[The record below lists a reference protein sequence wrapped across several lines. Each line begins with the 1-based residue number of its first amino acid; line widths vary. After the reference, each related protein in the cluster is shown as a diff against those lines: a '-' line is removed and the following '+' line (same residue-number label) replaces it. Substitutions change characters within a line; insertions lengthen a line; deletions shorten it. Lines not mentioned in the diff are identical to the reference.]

1 MVGTDK
7 KEFSQLLDGQIL
19 LIVGVDV
26 GFDLCA
32 QFILLAVVFGTVFA
46 DHLLGQFE
54 HRQHELLADV
64 QVQRCLL
71 VGLPQDDL
79 QEGREVV
86 KLCRTV
92 ENRGFTVRD
101 DVVGRQI
108 GQLQA
113 LDAQADGLVGFV
125 GFGELVVHHTAVAQ
139 NDVTGAN
146 GVALGADRVMPGA
159 CEQQQNLGDIGVTVH
174 DLLVSVGPILVA
186 DAVKT
191 GLAGK

>member
-1 MVGTDK
+1 VLFEDMREVVGTDK

-19 LIVGVDV
+19 LIMGVDV

-32 QFILLAVVFGTVFA
+32 QFILLDVVFGAVFE

-64 QVQRCLL
+64 QVQRRLL

-79 QEGREVV
+79 QEGGKVV

-92 ENRGFTVRD
+92 ENRGFIVRN

-108 GQLQA
+108 GQL
-113 LDAQADGLVGFV
+113 
-125 GFGELVVHHTAVAQ
+125 
-139 NDVTGAN
+139 
-146 GVALGADRVMPGA
+146 
-159 CEQQQNLGDIGVTVH
+159 
-174 DLLVSVGPILVA
+174 
-186 DAVKT
+186 
-191 GLAGK
+191 